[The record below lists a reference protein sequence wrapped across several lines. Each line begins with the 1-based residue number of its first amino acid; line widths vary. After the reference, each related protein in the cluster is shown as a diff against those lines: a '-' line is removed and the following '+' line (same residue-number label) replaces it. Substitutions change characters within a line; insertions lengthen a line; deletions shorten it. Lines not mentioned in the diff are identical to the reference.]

1 MSLEQNWQN
10 LDDAAQKY
18 GVEKRSLLSW
28 IEEGI
33 IRSEVDPEGVLR
45 INLDDLELKIHEL
58 TKL

>member
-18 GVEKRSLLSW
+18 GVEKSSIQNW

-33 IRSEVDPEGVLR
+33 IRSEENAEQVLLV
-45 INLDDLELKIHEL
+45 NLDDLELKIHEL

>member
-10 LDDAAQKY
+10 LDNAAQKY
-18 GVEKRSLLSW
+18 GVEKSSLLTW

-33 IRSEVDPEGVLR
+33 IRSEVDADGILR
-45 INLDDLELKIHEL
+45 VNLDDLELKIHEL

>member
-1 MSLEQNWQN
+1 MSLEQNWQS

-18 GVEKRSLLSW
+18 GVEKSSLLAW

-33 IRSEVDPEGVLR
+33 IRSEENAEQVLLV
-45 INLDDLELKIHEL
+45 NLDDLELKIHEL

>member
-18 GVEKRSLLSW
+18 GVEKSSLLSW

-33 IRSEVDPEGVLR
+33 IRSEENAEQVLLV
-45 INLDDLELKIHEL
+45 NLDDLELKIHEL
-58 TKL
+58 TRL

>member
-18 GVEKRSLLSW
+18 GVEKSSLLSW
-28 IEEGI
+28 VEEGI
-33 IRSEVDPEGVLR
+33 IRSETNAEQVLLV
-45 INLDDLELKIHEL
+45 NLDDLELKIHEL

>member
-18 GVEKRSLLSW
+18 GVEKSSLLHW

-33 IRSEVDPEGVLR
+33 IRSEENAEQVLLV
-45 INLDDLELKIHEL
+45 NLDDLELKIHEL

>member
-18 GVEKRSLLSW
+18 GVEKSSLLSW

-58 TKL
+58 TRL

>member
-18 GVEKRSLLSW
+18 GVERSSLLSW
-28 IEEGI
+28 VEEGI

>member
-18 GVEKRSLLSW
+18 GVEKSSLLAW

-33 IRSEVDPEGVLR
+33 IRSEVNAEQVLLV
-45 INLDDLELKIHEL
+45 NLDDLELKIHEL